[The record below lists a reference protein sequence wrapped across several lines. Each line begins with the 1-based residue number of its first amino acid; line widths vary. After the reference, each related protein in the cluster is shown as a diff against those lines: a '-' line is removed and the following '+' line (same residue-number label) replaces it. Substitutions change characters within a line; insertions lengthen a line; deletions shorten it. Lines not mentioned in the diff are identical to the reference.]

1 MAKDLYSVLGVPRT
15 ATEKEIRTA
24 YRKLARQHHPDV
36 NPGDASAEARFR
48 EINAAYEVLS
58 DAEKRKKYDKYGDK
72 WEYADQIE
80 EAQRQRAERFG
91 GGNGGY
97 QQFEIN
103 DLGDLSDL
111 GDLGSV
117 FGNLFRRGGAG
128 GRGGAGTAY
137 RTATRR
143 GADVQQPVEVT
154 LEEAFHGTTRM
165 IEMVATEQCPTCG
178 GSGEIAGATCH
189 TCQGAGVVQRP
200 RRIEVKIPA
209 GVANG
214 SKVRIAK
221 EGQPG
226 IGGGQKGDL
235 LLVVS
240 VRPHPRFERRGDDL
254 YEDVDV
260 PVTTAALGGEAEV
273 PTMTARVMLKIPPT
287 TQNGKAFKL
296 SGLGMPKLGRD
307 GRGDLYARV
316 RVRMPES
323 LTDEQRK
330 AFEELRAAG
339 A

>member
-1 MAKDLYSVLGVPRT
+1 MAKDLYSVLGVSRK

-80 EAQRQRAERFG
+80 EAERQRAERFG
-91 GGNGGY
+91 GANGGY
-97 QQFEIN
+97 QQFEVN

-117 FGNLFRRGGAG
+117 FGNLFRRGG

-143 GADVQQPVEVT
+143 GADMQQPVEVT

-165 IEMVATEQCPTCG
+165 IEMAATEQCPTCG

-189 TCQGAGVVQRP
+189 TCQGAGAVQRP

-209 GVANG
+209 GVTNG

-254 YEDVDV
+254 YEDIDV
-260 PVTTAALGGEAEV
+260 PLTTAALGGEAEV
-273 PTMTARVMLKIPPT
+273 PTMTARVMLKIPPL

-307 GRGDLYARV
+307 GRGDLHARV
-316 RVRMPES
+316 RVRLPES

-339 A
+339 V

>member
-128 GRGGAGTAY
+128 ARGGAGTAY

-260 PVTTAALGGEAEV
+260 QVTTAALGGEAEV